1 MSKPAR
7 NAASNAAVGLLAPP
21 ARLLFVAYRLG
32 GLREQRHPAREALR
46 IRGDGPGLAPDH
58 GEFVPQHGLLAVER
72 LPPGRAGGGPALGL
86 LPEFE
91 AAGVLALGG
100 VEGFA
105 GCVRPGGEAVLL
117 CMLGGQPVD
126 GVPEFVDG
134 RAGARLRPVLALAL
148 GGLRH
153 DVRRGIRDGH
163 RGISGGRREIRV
175 AGLRVCGG
183 VAFADE
189 SEGLLGAGAGLLG
202 AAVGGEGGLLGGP
215 VDVAV
220 ALGGGGRVL
229 GGAADGAGR
238 AVDESGGQ
246 LRRDVPQPPLPQSEP
261 GLVGVEGAF
270 TGLGERLPGGQDL
283 GGQRVTAAGGL
294 QSAAGR
300 GEESGELFGAGRR
313 LLRRRDAFP
322 ESGVDGVPARQPG
335 VRVPDGRVVG
345 PGLALQPVPFLVDR
359 RAAHLGP
366 AGRLQAAQLLPEPAL
381 QLGEPVGARVGE
393 VGRQLCPG
401 PVQGVAR
408 PAVGALRLLA
418 QVQRGGDP
426 VRLAGAFQPFL
437 AAVVFGPSLL
447 QGGGAPHGLLVP
459 LLEAGAFALGV
470 QGVACRALP
479 ALGLAHDA
487 VGDVEPFA
495 GRGPGDRGPLQNGF
509 GETGFAGPGGDRRGL
524 GPDGSGRLGDA
535 LGEGENPLVGGG
547 DPGLGAPAQFGESF
561 LDGGEA
567 AGVEEA
573 GRGAC
578 RGLRRPRAGNGRS
591 RPAATGP
598 PDRTG
603 PGSCR

>member
-1 MSKPAR
+1 MGGGVEKGRCGGLRGVETGPER
-7 NAASNAAVGLLAPP
+7 RVGEPAVGLLAPL
-21 ARLLFVAYRLG
+21 ARLLFGAYRLG
-32 GLREQRHPAREALR
+32 GLREQRHPAGEALR

-58 GEFVPQHGLLAVER
+58 GEFVAQHGLLAVER

-91 AAGVLALGG
+91 TPEVLALRG
-100 VEGFA
+100 VEGLA
-105 GCVRPGGEAVLL
+105 GGVRPGGEAVLL
-117 CMLGGQPVD
+117 GMLGGQPVD
-126 GVPEFVDG
+126 GVPEFADG
-134 RAGARLRPVLALAL
+134 RAGVGLRPAVAPD
-148 GGLRH
+148 GLRH
-153 DVRRGIRDGH
+153 DVRRRIGDRR
-163 RGISGGRREIRV
+163 RGISDGCRGIRV
-175 AGLRVCGG
+175 AGLRLCGG

-270 TGLGERLPGGQDL
+270 AGLGERLPVGQDL
-283 GGQRVTAAGGL
+283 GGQRVAAAGGL

-335 VRVPDGRVVG
+335 VRVPDRRVVG

-359 RAAHLGP
+359 RAARLGP

-408 PAVGALRLLA
+408 PAVGAFRLLA
-418 QVQRGGDP
+418 QVQCGGDP

-447 QGGGAPHGLLVP
+447 QGGGAPRGLLVP

-470 QGVACRALP
+470 QGVACRALAGP
-479 ALGLAHDA
+479 RPRSRRSGRCRA
-487 VGDVEPFA
+487 VRGPWTGRARPTPERLRRDRVRRA
-495 GRGPGDRGPLQNGF
+495 GR
-509 GETGFAGPGGDRRGL
+509 
-524 GPDGSGRLGDA
+524 
-535 LGEGENPLVGGG
+535 
-547 DPGLGAPAQFGESF
+547 
-561 LDGGEA
+561 
-567 AGVEEA
+567 
-573 GRGAC
+573 
-578 RGLRRPRAGNGRS
+578 
-591 RPAATGP
+591 
-598 PDRTG
+598 
-603 PGSCR
+603 